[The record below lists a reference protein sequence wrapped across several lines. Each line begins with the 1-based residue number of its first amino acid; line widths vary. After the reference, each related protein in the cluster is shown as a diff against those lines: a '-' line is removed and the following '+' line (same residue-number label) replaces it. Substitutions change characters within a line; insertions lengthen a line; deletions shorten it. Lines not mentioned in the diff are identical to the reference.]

1 MGKDYQ
7 KATTM
12 PSVNDEKVTSI
23 SCLYNHLMKNMLEK
37 KMLTTDGRVTTLN
50 Q

>member
-1 MGKDYQ
+1 MGKDYK

-12 PSVNDEKVTSI
+12 PSGNDEEVTSI
-23 SCLYNHLMKNMLEK
+23 YCLYNHLMKNMLEK
-37 KMLTTDGRVTTLN
+37 IMLTTDGWVTTLN